1 MYFTGYQY
9 CGPGT
14 RLKERLARG
23 DKGVNLLDSYCKDH
37 DIAYE
42 ASNELSHR
50 QRADSILE
58 NRAWDRVKAWDS
70 SLGERAA
77 AWGVTTAMKAKS
89 KIGGGCG
96 FKAAVKAAKN
106 ILKKNKGEK
115 DLMKLSRK
123 CILAAKKVSRKSNK
137 KNQTPRII
145 PIPKTGGKLSLLP
158 IMAGLSA
165 LGTLSGGVTNLVKT
179 VRNWGSNKEGPTH
192 IGSGLY
198 IKPYAGGKY
207 KIEKG
212 GGLYVRPYKSGG
224 AVRKN
229 KKN

>member
-1 MYFTGYQY
+1 M
-9 CGPGT
+9 
-14 RLKERLARG
+14 KERLARG
-23 DKGVNLLDSYCKDH
+23 DQGINPLDSYCKDH

-42 ASNELSHR
+42 ASNKLSDR

-58 NRAWDRVKAWDS
+58 NKAWDRVKAWDS

-77 AWGVTTAMKAKS
+77 AWGVTTAMKTKS
-89 KIGGGCG
+89 KIGSGCG

-115 DLMKLSRK
+115 DLVKLSRK
-123 CILAAKKVSRKSNK
+123 CVMAAKKVSRKNTK

-145 PIPKTGGKLSLLP
+145 PIPKTGGKLALLP

-165 LGTLSGGVTNLVKT
+165 LGSLSGGVTNMIKT
-179 VRNWGSNKEGPTH
+179 VREWKSNKYEPTH
-192 IGSGLY
+192 IGNGLY

-212 GGLYVRPYKSGG
+212 GGLYVKPYRSGG
-224 AVRKN
+224 GVVRKN